1 MLMLKPGDQ
10 AIDFN
15 MQIDDGS
22 YITLNSFPN
31 RNIVLYFYPKDDT
44 PGCTIEAI
52 DFTTQKQ
59 AFEDLLSKSKTSFH
73 LLGTVTEGDLLVDGE
88 LFGDVSTYK
97 QKFNSS
103 LTKKMS

>member
-1 MLMLKPGDQ
+1 MLKPGDQ

-59 AFEDLLSKSKTSFH
+59 AFEDCGYHYNRCICRLHS
-73 LLGTVTEGDLLVDGE
+73 
-88 LFGDVSTYK
+88 
-97 QKFNSS
+97 QA
-103 LTKKMS
+103 